1 MPKALKARIKSS
13 QDRYWMA
20 VVVNASCEKTGY
32 ESGLLLAAL
41 GEKNRLRM
49 KHLFLDFLPGIEC
62 QREETAQPQR
72 QQFTPGEIC
81 NGLAVA

>member
-1 MPKALKARIKSS
+1 M
-13 QDRYWMA
+13 
-20 VVVNASCEKTGY
+20 VVNTSCEKTGY
-32 ESGLLLAAL
+32 ESGLWLSAL
-41 GEKNRLRM
+41 EEKNRLRM
-49 KHLFLDFLPGIEC
+49 KHLLLDFLRGIEC